1 MGKTDD
7 AMSRMAVQA
16 AAGALSH
23 ACPCDNI
30 VMCAVLTP
38 SDQLAQ
44 VRLHCLL
51 LLGKKQPHCLPAL
64 QPKLRDLV

>member
-16 AAGALSH
+16 AAGALSL

-30 VMCAVLTP
+30 VMCAVHTP

-44 VRLHCLL
+44 VRLSLLVLPAGKRQLHCIHCLL
-51 LLGKKQPHCLPAL
+51 AFTP
-64 QPKLRDLV
+64 R

>member
-7 AMSRMAVQA
+7 AMARMAVQA
-16 AAGALSH
+16 AAGALSL

-44 VRLHCLL
+44 VRLIHLWP
-51 LLGKKQPHCLPAL
+51 LGKRLPL
-64 QPKLRDLV
+64 SVF

>member
-7 AMSRMAVQA
+7 AMARMAVQA
-16 AAGALSH
+16 AAGALSL

-44 VRLHCLL
+44 VRLLHLWPL
-51 LLGKKQPHCLPAL
+51 DKG
-64 QPKLRDLV
+64 